1 MLTFSF
7 EQQIDCIHSIAVME
21 PMRWVGRQLT
31 NLVLKQTTENSF
43 EKSVNRV
50 MDNLPKNRKQ
60 EDRDLEEADKG
71 MKEGKSRKDSEEGEK
86 E

>member
-1 MLTFSF
+1 M
-7 EQQIDCIHSIAVME
+7 
-21 PMRWVGRQLT
+21 T